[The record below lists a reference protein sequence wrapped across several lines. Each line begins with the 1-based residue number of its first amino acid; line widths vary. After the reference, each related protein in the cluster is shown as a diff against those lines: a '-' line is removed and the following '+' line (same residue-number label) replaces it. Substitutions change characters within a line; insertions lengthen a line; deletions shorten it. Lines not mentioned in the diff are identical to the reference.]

1 MNVLSRVAAAL
12 ALAAASVAALAQGY
26 PSKPIRFVVAFPPGG
41 GVDIL
46 ARTIQPHL
54 QEQMGQPFIV
64 ENRAGANGNLATEAV
79 AKTAAPDGYT
89 ILMSGNGLATN
100 PALLPGAGYDFLR
113 DLAPVA
119 FYGYAPLIM
128 VVPAG
133 SPAKSVRDIL
143 AQARAAPGKLTYASA
158 GNGSAA
164 HLSSELLKYM
174 AQVDIVHVPY
184 KGGPPAI
191 LDLIADRVSLMLLD
205 PGQAMPHVKSGKL
218 HAIAVSSAKRAAL
231 LPGVEAIA
239 EAVPKYEA
247 NVWWGIVTPAKTP
260 PELITRLNAEINKA
274 LARPDVQARLAEIS
288 VTTEA
293 KSPAEFGAYLRAEI
307 DKWTT
312 VVKAGGLK
320 AE

>member
-1 MNVLSRVAAAL
+1 MMIARFAAVLLLAVA
-12 ALAAASVAALAQGY
+12 SSAALAQSY
-26 PSKPIRFVVAFPPGG
+26 PNKPIKFVVAFPPGG

-54 QEQMGQPFIV
+54 QEQMGQPFVV

-100 PALLPGAGYDFLR
+100 PALLPQAGYNFLT

-119 FYGYAPLIM
+119 FFGYAPLIM
-128 VVPAG
+128 VVPAS

-143 AQARAAPGKLTYASA
+143 SQSKASPGKLTYASA
-158 GNGSAA
+158 GAGSAA

-174 AQVDIVHVPY
+174 AQVDILHVPY

-191 LDLIADRVSLMLLD
+191 LDLIGARVDLMLLD
-205 PGQAMPHVKSGKL
+205 PGQAMPHIKAGKL
-218 HAIAVSSAKRAAL
+218 RAIAVSSAKRSPLVPDA
-231 LPGVEAIA
+231 EAIA
-239 EAVPKYEA
+239 EVVPKYEA

-260 PELITRLNAEINKA
+260 PEFIARLNAEINKA
-274 LARPDVQARLAEIS
+274 LARPNVQARLAEIG

-293 KSPAEFGAYLRAEI
+293 KSPAEFGSYLRTEI

>member
-1 MNVLSRVAAAL
+1 MIARIAAAL
-12 ALAAASVAALAQGY
+12 LLAAASAVAPAQSY
-26 PSKPIRFVVAFPPGG
+26 PNKPIKFVVAFPPGG

-54 QEQMGQPFIV
+54 QEALGQPIVV
-64 ENRAGANGNLATEAV
+64 ENRAGANGNLATEMV
-79 AKTAAPDGYT
+79 AKAAPDGYT

-100 PALLPGAGYDFLR
+100 PALLPGAGYDFFR

-128 VVPAG
+128 VVPAASG
-133 SPAKSVRDIL
+133 LKSAGDVL
-143 AQARAAPGKLTYASA
+143 AQAKASPGKLTYASA
-158 GNGSAA
+158 GAGSAA

-174 AQVDIVHVPY
+174 ARVDIVHVPY

-191 LDLIADRVSLMLLD
+191 LDLIGARVDLMLLD
-205 PGQAMPHVKSGKL
+205 PGQALPHIKSGKL
-218 HAIAVSSAKRAAL
+218 RAIAVSGAKRSPQLPDVAA
-231 LPGVEAIA
+231 VA
-239 EAVPKYEA
+239 EALPKYEA
-247 NVWWGIVTPAKTP
+247 NVWWGIVTSAKTP
-260 PELITRLNAEINKA
+260 PEHIARLNAEINKA
-274 LARPDVQARLAEIS
+274 LSRADVQARLADIS
-288 VTTEA
+288 VTTEP
-293 KSPAEFGAYLRAEI
+293 KSAAEFGAYLRAEV

>member
-1 MNVLSRVAAAL
+1 MIVRFAAAL
-12 ALAAASVAALAQGY
+12 VFAIVSAVASAQSY

-54 QEQMGQPFIV
+54 QEQLGQPIVV

-79 AKTAAPDGYT
+79 AKAAPDGYT

-100 PALLPGAGYDFLR
+100 PALLPGAGYDFFR

-128 VVPAG
+128 VVPASSG
-133 SPAKSVRDIL
+133 LKSAGDVLTQAKAS
-143 AQARAAPGKLTYASA
+143 PGKLTYASA
-158 GNGSAA
+158 GAGSAA

-174 AQVDIVHVPY
+174 AKVDIVHVPY

-191 LDLIADRVSLMLLD
+191 LDLIGARVDLMLLD
-205 PGQAMPHVKSGKL
+205 PGQAVPHIKSGKL
-218 HAIAVSSAKRAAL
+218 RAIAVSGAKRSPL
-231 LPGVEAIA
+231 LPDVAAVA
-239 EAVPKYEA
+239 EALPKYEA
-247 NVWWGIVTPAKTP
+247 NVWWGIMTPAKTA
-260 PELITRLNAEINKA
+260 PEHIARLNAEINKA
-274 LARPDVQARLAEIS
+274 LARADVQARLADIS
-288 VTTEA
+288 VTTEP
-293 KSPAEFGAYLRAEI
+293 KSAAEFGAYLRAEV

-320 AE
+320 AD